1 MVFEFEFLSWLH
13 FLALMVA
20 WPLAK
25 VVLTVIYE
33 VGKQMIPPT
42 DLVARYCRKDAE
54 SWAVVTGATDG
65 VGLGFV

>member
-1 MVFEFEFLSWLH
+1 MVFEFESLSWLH
-13 FLALMVA
+13 FLALVVV

-25 VVLTVIYE
+25 AMLTVIYE